1 MHNDLDC
8 VRVTTLVETY
18 LALVVLDLETWKLQY
33 RTSTAVKDLS
43 VFLLVSH

>member
-1 MHNDLDC
+1 MHNDLDAGH
-8 VRVTTLVETY
+8 VVTLVETR
-18 LALVVLDLETWKLQY
+18 LALGLLDLEKCNAVY